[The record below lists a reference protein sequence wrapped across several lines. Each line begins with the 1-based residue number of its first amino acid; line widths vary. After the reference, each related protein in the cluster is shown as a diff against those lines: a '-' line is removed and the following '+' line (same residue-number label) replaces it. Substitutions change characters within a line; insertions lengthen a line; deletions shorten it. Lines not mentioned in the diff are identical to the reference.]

1 MVLAVGAA
9 LGFGA
14 VAQANGGP
22 HGGYGADTDKCAAC
36 HRAHTAIG
44 ADLLVAEDE
53 YALCTSCHD
62 GTGAVTNVFAG
73 ELEGTGKRLNG
84 GGFET
89 MPMLGYPGD
98 TGGSPVEAVTST
110 HTVEGLGDSDG
121 VGTAWGSLGTSGE
134 GPGVSGTL
142 ECSSCH
148 NPHGSTNYRILKDT
162 DNGFGAPPGW
172 WSGGED
178 GSTSAATCSDAI
190 DNGGGDGADLADTS
204 GDCEW
209 RYLHNWQ
216 SSQVLETDNLIA
228 AGGADKYA
236 TGNYANYTEGIDAFC
251 ASCHTEYMLPSHSAG
266 EYPGSATLGSDPY
279 DAGDGNGAVPR
290 FRHAVVRSASSSADG
305 KLRRAAFDRSATD
318 GDALSWTDTD
328 GDTNWD
334 PGEAMNET
342 PSVNETA
349 RSGFTC
355 LTCHFAHGS
364 AAKATG
370 YAADVAPT
378 NDNALLYYDNRG
390 VCRVCHQSTK

>member
-22 HGGYGADTDKCAAC
+22 HGGYGADTDKCAGC

-44 ADLLVAEDE
+44 AELLVAEDE

-62 GTGAVTNVFAG
+62 GTGADGNV
-73 ELEGTGKRLNG
+73 LEGEYLTDSGIKRLNG

-98 TGGSPVEAVTST
+98 TGGSPVEEVTST

-121 VGTAWGSLGTSGE
+121 VGTAWGSLGASGE

-162 DNGFGAPPGW
+162 DSGHGAPPGW
-172 WSGGED
+172 WNGGED
-178 GSTSAATCSDAI
+178 GSTDAATCSDTI
-190 DNGGGDGADLADTS
+190 DNGSADGADLADAS
-204 GDCEW
+204 GDCQW
-209 RYLHNWQ
+209 RYLKSWQ
-216 SSQVLETDNLIA
+216 NSQVLATGNLIA
-228 AGGADKYA
+228 AGGVDKYA
-236 TGNYANYTEGIDAFC
+236 TGNYANYTEGMNAFC
-251 ASCHTEYMLPSHSAG
+251 ASCHTEYLTASGSAG
-266 EYPGSATLGSDPY
+266 TASAAY
-279 DAGDGNGAVPR
+279 DAGDGNDAVPR
-290 FRHAVVRSASSSADG
+290 FRHAVMRSASGSADG
-305 KLRRAAFDRSATD
+305 VLRRAAFDRKTDD

-328 GDTNWD
+328 LDGAWD
-334 PGEAMNET
+334 PGEALNET

-370 YAADVAPT
+370 YADDGITADS
-378 NDNALLYYDNRG
+378 ALLYYDNRG

>member
-22 HGGYGADTDKCAAC
+22 HGGYSADTDKCAGC

-44 ADLLVAEDE
+44 SELLVAEDQ

-62 GTGAVTNVFAG
+62 GTGATTNVFAG
-73 ELEGTGKRLNG
+73 VLEGTGKRLNG

-98 TGGSPVEAVTST
+98 AAGTVVEAVTST

-121 VGTAWGSLGTSGE
+121 VGTAWGSLGPGGE

-148 NPHGSTNYRILKDT
+148 NPHGSTNYRILTDA
-162 DNGFGAPPGW
+162 DNGHGAPTSWLGDTYL
-172 WSGGED
+172 GE
-178 GSTSAATCSDAI
+178 
-190 DNGGGDGADLADTS
+190 
-204 GDCEW
+204 
-209 RYLHNWQ
+209 WQ
-216 SSQVLETDNLIA
+216 NEQVLETDNLIA
-228 AGGADKYA
+228 AGGIDKYA
-236 TGNYANYTEGIDAFC
+236 TGNYANYTEGMDFFC
-251 ASCHTEYMLPSHSAG
+251 TNCHTEYLVPSSHAG
-266 EYPGSATLGSDPY
+266 EYPGQASVGSDPY
-279 DAGDGNGAVPR
+279 DAGDGNGAVAR
-290 FRHAVVRSASSSADG
+290 YRHAVVRSASGSADG
-305 KLRRAAFDRSATD
+305 LLRRAAYDRSATD
-318 GDALSWTDTD
+318 GDAISWTDTD
-328 GDTNWD
+328 ADGYWD
-334 PGEAMNET
+334 PGEPLDET
-342 PSVNETA
+342 PSVNETT

-364 AAKATG
+364 AASMKGWADTTGETPDVATG
-370 YAADVAPT
+370 GVAPT
-378 NDNALLYYDNRG
+378 NDSALLYYDNRG

>member
-1 MVLAVGAA
+1 MILAVGAA

-22 HGGYGADTDKCAAC
+22 HGGYAADTDKCAAC

-44 ADLLVAEDE
+44 ADLLVAEDQ

-62 GTGAVTNVFAG
+62 GTGATTNVFDG
-73 ELEGTGKRLNG
+73 VLEGTGKRLNG
-84 GGFET
+84 GGFENVL
-89 MPMLGYPGD
+89 MLGYPGEV
-98 TGGSPVEAVTST
+98 GGPISEPVTST
-110 HTVEGLGDSDG
+110 HSVEGLNGSDG
-121 VGTAWGSLGTSGE
+121 LGTAWGSLGPGGE

-142 ECSSCH
+142 ECASCH
-148 NPHGSTNYRILKDT
+148 NPHGSTNYRILKDV
-162 DNGFGAPPGW
+162 DNGHGAPPGW

-178 GSTSAATCSDAI
+178 GSTSAATCSDTI
-190 DNGGGDGADLADTS
+190 DNGGGDGADLADAS
-204 GDCEW
+204 ADCQW
-209 RYLHNWQ
+209 LYLKSWQ
-216 SSQVLETDNLIA
+216 NSQVLETDNLIA
-228 AGGADKYA
+228 AGGTDKYA
-236 TGNYANYTEGIDAFC
+236 TGNYANYTEGMDAFC
-251 ASCHTEYMLPSHSAG
+251 ASCHTEYMTPS
-266 EYPGSATLGSDPY
+266 GSASVGSAPY

-290 FRHAVVRSASSSADG
+290 FRHATVRSASSSADG

-318 GDALSWTDTD
+318 GDALSWTDTN
-328 GDTNWD
+328 GNGAWD
-334 PGEAMNET
+334 PGEVMNET

-378 NDNALLYYDNRG
+378 DDSALLYYDNRG

>member
-22 HGGYGADTDKCAAC
+22 HGGYSADTDKCAGC

-44 ADLLVAEDE
+44 SELLVAEDQ

-73 ELEGTGKRLNG
+73 TLEGTGKRLNG

-110 HTVEGLGDSDG
+110 HTVEGLDGSDG
-121 VGTAWGSLGTSGE
+121 LGTAWGSLGPGGE

-148 NPHGSTNYRILKDT
+148 NPHGSTNYRILTDA
-162 DNGFGAPPGW
+162 DNGYGAPTTW
-172 WSGGED
+172 L
-178 GSTSAATCSDAI
+178 
-190 DNGGGDGADLADTS
+190 GDS
-204 GDCEW
+204 
-209 RYLHNWQ
+209 YLRSWQ
-216 SSQVLETDNLIA
+216 NSQVLETDNLIA
-228 AGGADKYA
+228 AGGTDKYA
-236 TGNYANYTEGIDAFC
+236 TGNYANYTEGMNAFC
-251 ASCHTEYMLPSHSAG
+251 TNCHTEYLTPSGSGATASA
-266 EYPGSATLGSDPY
+266 PY
-279 DAGDGNGAVPR
+279 DAGDGNDAVPR
-290 FRHAVVRSASSSADG
+290 FRHAVMRSASSSADG
-305 KLRRAAFDRSATD
+305 VLRRAAFDRSATD
-318 GDALSWTDTD
+318 GDALSWTDTN
-328 GDTNWD
+328 GNTAWD
-334 PGEAMNET
+334 PGEPLNET
-342 PSVNETA
+342 PSVNETT

-378 NDNALLYYDNRG
+378 NDSALLYYDNRG